1 MKNRDFDEIEL
12 RALDTATLSDAMES
26 AGLPAGRIPGCRPLA
41 GVGRMAGPALPVLL
55 GTWAGDRPG
64 AHLSA
69 RALAEAGPGEVLVI
83 DNAGRT
89 EAACFGGLM
98 AAAAGRAAIG
108 GVVVHGA
115 VRDVE
120 AIRESGLPVY
130 ATATHPASA
139 RGRFVELATGQPVMM
154 ESTIVRAGD
163 WIVADA
169 TGVIAIPADRL
180 QEVLTIARG
189 LHRYESELEAKL
201 LRGDTVGE
209 VLDARY
215 ETVLAGADRAD
226 PAPPPPDSFSTC
238 ALSDALDVL
247 GLPGQCRDI
256 KPRLLCGSVSG
267 PAFTVSYEA
276 VGPGGEGTVGDYIGE
291 VPPGSVVVIDN
302 GGRTDCTVWGG
313 LLSRA
318 AVARGVAG
326 TFIDGACRDLDEAR
340 RVGNPLF
347 SRGVTMRS
355 GKGRVRLKSLNDTVT
370 LGGVQV
376 DPGDQIIADEHGVIV
391 VPARH
396 LTAVLEA
403 AGHITRTERKV
414 LCSLGAGDSLA
425 VARARAGYHEIRKQP

>member
-1 MKNRDFDEIEL
+1 MKNRDFIESES
-12 RALDTATLSDAMES
+12 RALDTATLSDALEA
-26 AGLPAGRIPGCRPLA
+26 AGLPAGWIPGCRPLSGA
-41 GVGRMAGPALPVLL
+41 GRIAGPALPVLL
-55 GTWAGDRPG
+55 GNWAGDRPG
-64 AHLSA
+64 PHLGA
-69 RALAEAGPGEVLVI
+69 GALADAGRGDVLVI

-89 EAACFGGLM
+89 DAACFGGLM
-98 AAAAGRAAIG
+98 AAAAGRAALG

-120 AIRESGLPVY
+120 AIRESGLSVF

-139 RGRFVELATGQPVMM
+139 RGRFVELASGQPVTMG
-154 ESTIVRAGD
+154 STIVHAGD

-180 QEVLTIARG
+180 QEVLAIARG
-189 LHRYESELEAKL
+189 LQSKESELEAKL
-201 LRGDTVGE
+201 LRGDAVGE

-215 ETVLAGADRAD
+215 ETLLAGAK
-226 PAPPPPDSFSTC
+226 PAATAADSFSTC
-238 ALSDALDVL
+238 ALSDALDTL

-256 KPRLLCGSVSG
+256 KPRVPCGSVSG

-276 VGPGGEGTVGDYIGE
+276 VGPDGEGTVGDYIGE

-302 GGRTDCTVWGG
+302 DGRTDCTVWGG

-318 AVARGVAG
+318 AVARGVVG

-355 GKGRVRLKSLNDTVT
+355 GKGRVRLKSLNDAVT
-370 LGGVQV
+370 LGGVRV
-376 DPGDQIIADEHGVIV
+376 DPGDRIIADEHGVIV

-396 LTAVLEA
+396 LAAVLEA
-403 AGHITRTERKV
+403 AGRIMRTERKI
-414 LCSLGAGDSLA
+414 LRSLGAGDSLA
-425 VARARAGYHEIRKQP
+425 AARARVGYHEIRKNP